1 MEFYNNPIY
10 LPEKQPGK
18 KPQKGSNFWSILLA
32 AIIGGLIGA
41 AALGVFL
48 SSSFSRQ
55 NKSDPASEEAI
66 QQIKND
72 ISDLQA
78 DLKKIS
84 ENPADVVASYSNVES
99 EIIDVVDKVGP
110 AVVTITANIQ
120 STAMSW
126 FGYRYDQTSTSM
138 GSGVIISEDG
148 YILTNNHV
156 VSEATELSVE
166 LADGTTLPG
175 KLVSSDEFADL
186 AVIKVEGTMPGV
198 AKLGNSDRLKSGETV
213 IAIGS
218 PLGNFKNTVTVG
230 VISATG
236 RFLETENGYQMENLI
251 QTDAAINQGNSGGP
265 LVNLAG
271 EVIGINVM
279 IVRGSSST
287 STYAEGLGFAI
298 PSTTVKLISEQII
311 AKGSFSRPYLGI
323 RWADVT
329 PRMATNYRLPV
340 DHGIYIM
347 EVIRGGPADRG
358 GLKEN
363 DIITKIGDYAIGEQ
377 SSFYNCLF
385 KYGPNETIEIEV
397 NRNGKKQILSVTLGG
412 DESNL

>member
-10 LPEKQPGK
+10 LPENQPNK
-18 KPQKGSNFWSILLA
+18 RPKKGSNFWSILIA

-41 AALGVFL
+41 AVLGAFL
-48 SSSFSRQ
+48 SNSFSR
-55 NKSDPASEEAI
+55 KTESAPISEATI
-66 QQIKND
+66 QEIQKN
-72 ISDLQA
+72 ISDLQT
-78 DLKKIS
+78 DLKQVS
-84 ENPADVVASYSNVES
+84 ENPSAVITSYSNIES

-120 STAMSW
+120 NTAMSW

-138 GSGVIISEDG
+138 GSGVIINEDG
-148 YILTNNHV
+148 FILTNNHV
-156 VSEATELSVE
+156 VSGATELTVE

-175 KLVSSDEFADL
+175 KLISSDEFADL

-279 IVRGSSST
+279 IVRGTSST

-298 PSTTVKLISEQII
+298 PSATVKLISEQII

-329 PRMATNYRLPV
+329 PRMASNYRLPV

-363 DIITKIGDYAIGEQ
+363 DIITKIGEYAIGEQ

-385 KYGPNETIEIEV
+385 KYSPSETVEIEV